1 MKLFKIG
8 KRIIIGITLIGTGI
22 VAAYRIGTYA
32 KDTIYYHNSLYQDVV
47 SDQLAYIAD
56 YDDSDVGAEN
66 IKDPPDFKAI
76 QNLSSDIQE
85 THNQESENNSQIL
98 EKDSEIKEK
107 VEQLFQSE
115 SMTLQNEQNTANI
128 PQKVQTQSI
137 QSQPTTQSSVASEN
151 NSSHSLNTGFYNSN
165 DNSSLQNLMN
175 EYRLSLGLSELVYD
189 SSLQDYANTRVE
201 EISKVFSHTRPNG
214 EYAVSY
220 KGPYRS
226 EIIANGGSKAS
237 RVLSSWKLSDSH
249 NEIIIS
255 TNYTRFAVSH
265 YTIKTETGTKNYW
278 VTIFA

>member
-32 KDTIYYHNSLYQDVV
+32 EDIIYYHNSLYQDVV
-47 SDQLAYIAD
+47 SEQLAYIAD

-66 IKDPPDFKAI
+66 INDPPDFNAF
-76 QNLSSDIQE
+76 QSQSSDIQE
-85 THNQESENNSQIL
+85 SHNQESNDNSRIL
-98 EKDSEIKEK
+98 ENDSERIEK
-107 VEQLFQSE
+107 VNQLFQSE
-115 SMTLQNEQNTANI
+115 PITTQKEQISTNI
-128 PQKVQTQSI
+128 PQKVQTQPKP
-137 QSQPTTQSSVASEN
+137 SQQITQPSVTSEN
-151 NSSHSLNTGFYNSN
+151 NSSQSINTGFYLLN

-175 EYRLSLGLSELVYD
+175 EYRLSLGLSELTYD
-189 SSLQDYANTRVE
+189 SSLQDYANTRAE

-226 EIIANGGSKAS
+226 EVIANGGSKAS

>member
-32 KDTIYYHNSLYQDVV
+32 EDTIYYHNSLYQDVV
-47 SDQLAYIAD
+47 SEQLAYIAD

-66 IKDPPDFKAI
+66 INDPPDFNAF
-76 QNLSSDIQE
+76 QSQSSDIQE
-85 THNQESENNSQIL
+85 SHNQESNDNSRIL
-98 EKDSEIKEK
+98 ENDSERIEK
-107 VEQLFQSE
+107 VNQLFQSE
-115 SMTLQNEQNTANI
+115 PITTQKEQISTNI
-128 PQKVQTQSI
+128 PQKVQTQPKP
-137 QSQPTTQSSVASEN
+137 SQQITQPSVTSEN
-151 NSSHSLNTGFYNSN
+151 NSSQSINTGFYLLN

-175 EYRLSLGLSELVYD
+175 EYRLSLGLSELTYD
-189 SSLQDYANTRVE
+189 SSLQDYANTRAE

-226 EIIANGGSKAS
+226 EVIANGGSKAS